1 MLENGRLVII
11 GIDGVPYELVKDLS
25 NKEVMPHFKQ
35 LRKEGTFVKM
45 SSSIPEI
52 SSVSWSSIVTGKNPG
67 EHGVYGFTH
76 IMKDTYTLSFPSF
89 KDLKASPFWQVGKS
103 KKYVVINVP
112 FTYPAQEINGV
123 LISGFVAL
131 DLEKA
136 VYPPSHLQKLRDLNY
151 RIDIDAE
158 KGHKSKLL
166 LFKELFTTLEAR
178 IKACKYFWG
187 TVDWD
192 VFMLVFTGSDRLE
205 HFLWSAYEDKT
216 HEHHLQFLEF
226 FKRIDGAIGEI
237 NDRLGEGDSLVILS
251 DHGMEGIRTDV
262 NVNTNLVQEGFL
274 LLEDSPNKKYNC
286 VKEGTKAFALD
297 PGRIYLNKKGKYPR
311 GCVQENEERKVI
323 AELIDSF
330 TQLTWDGERVIKKI
344 YRKEEI
350 YRGNFLEQAPDLV
363 LMPNSGFNL
372 KAGLFKK
379 ELFEEDPLTGKHTQE
394 DAFLLIKGGEEIIPK
409 NPSVEDVVP
418 ILDRLGGKI

>member
-1 MLENGRLVII
+1 
-11 GIDGVPYELVKDLS
+11 
-25 NKEVMPHFKQ
+25 
-35 LRKEGTFVKM
+35 
-45 SSSIPEI
+45 
-52 SSVSWSSIVTGKNPG
+52 
-67 EHGVYGFTH
+67 
-76 IMKDTYTLSFPSF
+76 
-89 KDLKASPFWQVGKS
+89 
-103 KKYVVINVP
+103 
-112 FTYPAQEINGV
+112 EINGV

-178 IKACKYFWG
+178 IKAYKYFWG

-330 TQLTWDGERVIKKI
+330 TQLTWDGERVIKNI